1 MTNEQTIAR
10 ILNENGI
17 SEFAFLP
24 FEDASKAN
32 ERLWEK
38 CSGKMKTCIIT
49 LFPYRTDYTVK
60 DKYVFSAYART
71 HDYHK
76 RCEQFFNAVIP
87 RLRNELRHEFEGYA
101 DHSPIGEK
109 SAAALCGLGVI
120 GRNTLLINK
129 KYGSYIFI
137 ASILTDMVLES
148 HPSKPT
154 YCIDCGR
161 CMQACPGGAISRDGY
176 EFKKCL
182 SYISQK
188 KTKTEAE
195 WDALRKNNVIW
206 GCDICQD
213 VCPLNSGKALSKD
226 GYFADHVLDN
236 VTEELIA
243 GMQDEIFQ
251 EYPFSWRK
259 KEVIMQ
265 NFKNCSS
272 SVLTKD
278 D

>member
-109 SAAALCGLGVI
+109 SAAAMCGLGVI

-188 KTKTEAE
+188 KTKTEDE

-213 VCPLNSGKALSKD
+213 VCPLNTGKALSKD

-265 NFKNCSS
+265 NFLNCNI
-272 SVLTKD
+272 K
-278 D
+278 

>member
-1 MTNEQTIAR
+1 MKKIGIFEKAMNEGGSLKDYGINSTLFAAYRYCQETGNDNIDFNGVIWDYDIPEIVKA
-10 ILNENGI
+10 LKENGI

-109 SAAALCGLGVI
+109 SAAAMCGLGVI

-148 HPSKPT
+148 HP
-154 YCIDCGR
+154 
-161 CMQACPGGAISRDGY
+161 
-176 EFKKCL
+176 
-182 SYISQK
+182 
-188 KTKTEAE
+188 
-195 WDALRKNNVIW
+195 
-206 GCDICQD
+206 
-213 VCPLNSGKALSKD
+213 
-226 GYFADHVLDN
+226 
-236 VTEELIA
+236 
-243 GMQDEIFQ
+243 
-251 EYPFSWRK
+251 
-259 KEVIMQ
+259 
-265 NFKNCSS
+265 
-272 SVLTKD
+272 
-278 D
+278 

>member
-109 SAAALCGLGVI
+109 SAAAMCGLGVI

-176 EFKKCL
+176 EFNKCL

-195 WDALRKNNVIW
+195 WDALRKNNVFW

-243 GMQDEIFQ
+243 GMQNEIFQ